1 MVQIWRHLRLWD
13 VVGTYDRAQLV
24 VGMHVYE
31 ELMVKEDKC
40 GYVQAHALLNK
51 TDEQLR
57 ATGVHSGE
65 HEWSTRALRMTV
77 VRDRDCPYWRME
89 ATTRVYV

>member
-1 MVQIWRHLRLWD
+1 MVQFWWHLRLWD
-13 VVGTYDRAQLV
+13 VVGKYDRAQLV

-40 GYVQAHALLNK
+40 GYVQADALLDK
-51 TDEQLR
+51 ADEQLR

-65 HEWSTRALRMTV
+65 HEWSTRVLRMTV
-77 VRDRDCPYWRME
+77 VRNGDCPYWRME